1 MTQIDASDKTASSV
15 APLELEDV
23 DPNLLDAAAADAR
36 RTANRP
42 WMRKTDEL
50 SFPELKPDGVL
61 RRFTPGLPPPEN
73 STSPAA
79 RTQRETVGLLDELS
93 RQADVIRERQAVD
106 TQHAARVALE
116 LGSVLYRVYV
126 YLNNMTRQLN
136 VIKPEIPRH
145 YQVLDRYMLSDFV
158 WQHGFVDYYSL
169 PDSPEDTAAS
179 ISFAYRMRAAD
190 PLEFE
195 RDASVSERL
204 RHMLF
209 DAGMKVEI
217 QEFRLKD
224 HYVVDRVRF
233 VVEPEIRVSMNW
245 QIDIPDRVIRVQA
258 LNLERLGT
266 GDYLLPPE
274 RLTQEVLDALGYLVL
289 GRCSNAQKWF
299 D

>member
-1 MTQIDASDKTASSV
+1 MTQIDANDKTASSA

-23 DPNLLDAAAADAR
+23 DPNLDAAVAAAR
-36 RTANRP
+36 RAAHRP
-42 WMRKTDEL
+42 EMRNADEL

-61 RRFTPGLPPPEN
+61 RRSTPGLSPLKN
-73 STSPAA
+73 STRPAA
-79 RTQRETVGLLDELS
+79 RTQTESVGLLDGLR
-93 RQADVIRERQAVD
+93 RQADGIRERQAMD
-106 TQHAARVALE
+106 TQHTARVALE
-116 LGSVLYRVYV
+116 LGSLLYQVYV

-145 YQVLDRYMLSDFV
+145 YQVLDRYMLSNFV
-158 WQHGFVDYYSL
+158 WQHGSVDYYSL
-169 PDSPEDTAAS
+169 PDSPEDVAAS
-179 ISFAYRMRAAD
+179 ISFAYRMRAAN

-224 HYVVDRVRF
+224 YYVVDRVRF

-245 QIDIPDRVIRVQA
+245 QIDVADRVIRVQA
-258 LNLERLGT
+258 LNLERLGS

-274 RLTQEVLDALGYLVL
+274 RLTPEVLDALGYLVL